1 MLEVV
6 QQYSQVNSMQYDF
19 DSMQYDFDFM
29 SLNFD
34 YHCDALESNFLD
46 HTSFDVAKTSSSRTT
61 DMTSDMNLN
70 ERCINIYA
78 IVSFESTSIV
88 YVIDEGE
95 STTVR
100 EHFFYQTDCIEESFY
115 ICLVVNCSHQS
126 EKLKCHFE

>member
-1 MLEVV
+1 MSEVV

-19 DSMQYDFDFM
+19 DSMQYDFDLM

-34 YHCDALESNFLD
+34 HHCDALESNFLD

-70 ERCINIYA
+70 ERRINIYA

-88 YVIDEGE
+88 YVIDEDE
-95 STTVR
+95 STTAR
-100 EHFFYQTDCIEESFY
+100 EHLFYQTDCIEESFY
-115 ICLVVNCSHQS
+115 ICPFVNCSHQS

>member
-1 MLEVV
+1 MSGVV

-19 DSMQYDFDFM
+19 DLM

-34 YHCDALESNFLD
+34 HHCYALESDFLD

-70 ERCINIYA
+70 ERRTNIYA

-95 STTVR
+95 STTAR
-100 EHFFYQTDCIEESFY
+100 EHFFYQTDCIEEGFY
-115 ICLVVNCSHQS
+115 ICLFVNCSHQS